1 MSERIL
7 HEKLR
12 EWANARPFSFNE
24 AWREFDVAGNDNM
37 LAAFA
42 DEIKRCYVPVPRFEN
57 GEPVGE
63 GSETYYGTVEAIDV
77 EVSDG
82 GWGNYVMHFADGNC
96 IEGTYSQTITTMI
109 TTGGC
114 IPSIGQATTHQKPL
128 GPRICT
134 LWNEWSIC
142 TETENVT
149 TTR

>member
-1 MSERIL
+1 MSERLL

-24 AWREFDVAGNDNM
+24 AWREFDVSGNDNM

-96 IEGTYSQTITTMI
+96 IEGTYSQLVPHADSLGKLREDMEAYADV
-109 TTGGC
+109 GVSC
-114 IPSIGQATTHQKPL
+114 IEDDVRGFAKRLEAIMEGM
-128 GPRICT
+128 GR
-134 LWNEWSIC
+134 
-142 TETENVT
+142 
-149 TTR
+149 